1 MSSMSGVQAS
11 GVPPSAGSGSGD
23 CNGWKNS
30 EADAVSIAPLGA
42 RGRGGRR
49 GGRHTTHRHTGGGL
63 PAERLKPG
71 PSVLD

>member
-30 EADAVSIAPLGA
+30 EAEAVSIALGA
-42 RGRGGRR
+42 PLAVEAAR
-49 GGRHTTHRHTGGGL
+49 GGRHTT
-63 PAERLKPG
+63 PCPSAERLKPAMRT
-71 PSVLD
+71 

>member
-42 RGRGGRR
+42 RGRGGTRR
-49 GGRHTTHRHTGGGL
+49 
-63 PAERLKPG
+63 
-71 PSVLD
+71 

>member
-30 EADAVSIAPLGA
+30 EADAVSIAPVGRAWA
-42 RGRGGRR
+42 R
-49 GGRHTTHRHTGGGL
+49 RHEEVDTQHLWSGEAQARAMRT
-63 PAERLKPG
+63 
-71 PSVLD
+71 